1 MVTCATQYFLAAVV
15 VVVVVQAVVLC
26 VFLVA
31 VSWTMR
37 VYWYQM
43 GIVVLEMVVVEAA
56 EAYGLMVKQ

>member
-1 MVTCATQYFLAAVV
+1 MVKCATQYFLAAVV
-15 VVVVVQAVVLC
+15 VAVVVQEVVLC